1 MLWRR
6 DTPFL
11 MLQMGFGLHA
21 GKAVQGA
28 IGSQRKIDAT
38 YISEAVERSETL
50 ESLTKRYGLS
60 VLMSDS
66 FYNILSPDV
75 RRRCRMIDR
84 VKLIRDYE
92 EDENYCTDATAD
104 TMTLY
109 TYDFIIGVPK
119 PPAKKKQGEGSST
132 NLRQSRRLSLFS
144 SSKLVADSTEVAV
157 ASLDPALVS
166 ASNEKEEFKLDL
178 SPYNPSVW
186 TSAEMRNMR
195 MLYTDGIFHPT
206 FQSALEA
213 YFNGDWADAE
223 MKFSSIVNRMSDGPS
238 SYFLSVIKANAG
250 RPHPGFD
257 GYGDV

>member
-1 MLWRR
+1 
-6 DTPFL
+6 
-11 MLQMGFGLHA
+11 MGFGLHA

-84 VKLIRDYE
+84 VKLVRDDE
-92 EDENYCTDATAD
+92 ADENYCIDAAAD

-109 TYDFIIGVPK
+109 TYDFIIGVTQQ
-119 PPAKKKQGEGSST
+119 PARKKQGETNSGS
-132 NLRQSRRLSLFS
+132 LRQSRRLSLFS
-144 SSKLVADSTEVAV
+144 SSKLFADSAEVAA
-157 ASLDPALVS
+157 ASLDSASVS
-166 ASNEKEEFKLDL
+166 ASNENEKFKLDL
-178 SPYNPSVW
+178 SPYHASVW
-186 TSAEMRNMR
+186 TSTEMRNMR

-213 YFNGDWADAE
+213 YFNGDWVDAE
-223 MKFSSIVNRMSDGPS
+223 IKFTSLVNRMNDGPS

-250 RPHPGFD
+250 RPYPGFD
-257 GYGDV
+257 GYGDI